1 MAALTPATS
10 HTTRKSQA
18 HPTKSNAT
26 TIPTPVD
33 NAIAAS
39 AVAHGRMSKDSALLS
54 FAFFLVLI
62 FLSRSYGDGSSIK
75 GSVFTDI
82 FTVGNLT
89 SQSTISLGG
98 ITSSTVGSD
107 GFEPSGVDGI
117 WGFGKY
123 FFPFR
128 MTLSGKDI

>member
-54 FAFFLVLI
+54 FDFFLGPD
-62 FLSRSYGDGSSIK
+62 LSI
-75 GSVFTDI
+75 
-82 FTVGNLT
+82 
-89 SQSTISLGG
+89 
-98 ITSSTVGSD
+98 
-107 GFEPSGVDGI
+107 P
-117 WGFGKY
+117 
-123 FFPFR
+123 
-128 MTLSGKDI
+128 